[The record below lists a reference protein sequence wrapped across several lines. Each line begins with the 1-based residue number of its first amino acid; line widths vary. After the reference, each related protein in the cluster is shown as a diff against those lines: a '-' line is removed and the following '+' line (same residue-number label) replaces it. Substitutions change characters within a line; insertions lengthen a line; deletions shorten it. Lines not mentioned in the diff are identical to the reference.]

1 MRRTLIAS
9 TYNLL
14 EFRDTL
20 PVEERS
26 RLEAHIL
33 QSHEALLAETQEAAG
48 VEALLL
54 QHR

>member
-26 RLEAHIL
+26 RLEEHIL